1 MTASHA
7 YDRAR
12 RRPVVFLLVY
22 GAFLVLIGIT
32 ATAQAVL
39 TSSHLS
45 VSVLSSVATADRA
58 VIGTF
63 VEAYLEDEDL
73 TAASVGN
80 ERYELLEERLRAALE
95 RSDFMASRLTAVEII
110 DPNGSVLFSSTDGR
124 RGAAVSIE
132 GPVARVLDGAP
143 DAALDRVATGDW
155 AGAPAGTDV
164 IRELLPLS

>member
-1 MTASHA
+1 MTASHP

-32 ATAQAVL
+32 ATAQAVM
-39 TSSHLS
+39 TSSHVS

-63 VEAYLEDEDL
+63 IEAYLEDDDL
-73 TAASVGN
+73 AAASVAE
-80 ERYELLEERLRAALE
+80 ERYELLEDRLRAALD

-110 DPNGSVLFSSTDGR
+110 DPDGRVLFSSTDGR
-124 RGAAVSIE
+124 RGATVPI
-132 GPVARVLDGAP
+132 
-143 DAALDRVATGDW
+143 
-155 AGAPAGTDV
+155 
-164 IRELLPLS
+164 